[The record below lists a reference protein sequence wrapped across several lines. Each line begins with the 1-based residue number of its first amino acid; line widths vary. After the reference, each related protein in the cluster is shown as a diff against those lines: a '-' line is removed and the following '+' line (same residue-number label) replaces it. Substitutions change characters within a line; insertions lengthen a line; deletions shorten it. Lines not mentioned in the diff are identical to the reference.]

1 MNGSNVC
8 NGCANTKKETSSLE
22 IRFKNTLFIE
32 KRILNVNY
40 FKISVLFVFLRFYL
54 IFSKKV
60 FPYVAKE
67 KRLKTYFPV
76 KFV

>member
-8 NGCANTKKETSSLE
+8 NGYANTKKETSSLE
-22 IRFKNTLFIE
+22 IRLKNTLFIE

-67 KRLKTYFPV
+67 KRLNTYFPV